1 MAAFFVAPKGL
12 IITLPPVPKFSF
24 HAIISWKMKEGINK
38 LCLHVRNDVSSTVD
52 NKQNAIK
59 FTKVFSQL
67 LKILILFLKERRRFI
82 PNVDG

>member
-1 MAAFFVAPKGL
+1 ME
-12 IITLPPVPKFSF
+12 
-24 HAIISWKMKEGINK
+24 EGIDK

>member
-1 MAAFFVAPKGL
+1 MAAFFVTPKGVIL
-12 IITLPPVPKFSF
+12 TLPPVPKFPF
-24 HAIISWKMKEGINK
+24 HAIVFWKMEEGIDK
-38 LCLHVRNDVSSTVD
+38 LCLHVRNDVLSTVD

-67 LKILILFLKERRRFI
+67 LKNLNSLLKERRKFI